1 VRPCPALI
9 AAFLAAAAFTAPSAL
24 ADSIVYEKGGNVWL
38 TNPDGTGQRQVTTS
52 GGYSKPTQAD
62 DGTIVAVKNNLLQRM
77 DRSGRLLNLAGSDSG
92 SGPLTPAF
100 QPSGSLVAYNY
111 NNTGPSV
118 PGLHTTLSYSNRQ
131 TTHDEIFEISGR
143 SNPSWIGDDKLLM
156 FARSSTTTDDTLI
169 YTVGVAGT
177 QKWYEDPQL
186 SLAGGEIDASQ
197 TRFAATD
204 GSVIRLYQLNAPPPA
219 IAVEPRC
226 DLTGPTGSFFRPTWS
241 PDGRSL
247 AWQEDDGIWAGPV
260 DLTNCSATNG
270 SLLIPGGKA
279 PDWGPAIAGRPLSAT
294 VPKRIAL
301 AALLK
306 GLKLRVK
313 CQCTVTATLLLG
325 KKGIGQARK
334 VVSGSTTMKVK
345 PNRAGKARLRR
356 GGKSVSV
363 RLAGGG
369 RFVTRKVK
377 IVR

>member
-1 VRPCPALI
+1 VRRYTALAATLACI
-9 AAFLAAAAFTAPSAL
+9 AISAPAAF

-77 DRSGRLLNLAGSDSG
+77 NRSGRLLNLAGSDSG
-92 SGPLTPAF
+92 SGPLTPVF

-118 PGLHTTLSYSNRQ
+118 PGLHTTLSYSTRQ
-131 TTHDEIFEISGR
+131 TTHDEIFELSGR

-204 GSVIRLYQLNAPPPA
+204 GAVIRLYQLNAPPPA

-260 DLTNCSATNG
+260 DLTNCSATNA

-363 RLAGGG
+363 RLGGGG